1 MKTRE
6 TKKQKNPVVI
16 LSEVTDGVNKVR
28 LLRAARAEEEE
39 ACPWEEID
47 AYSGRFVVAGWRYD
61 TGDTSNNYHPWLAY
75 STDGGKTWTKSDTT
89 ANEEQP
95 HGELYALAYGGG
107 RFVVAG
113 HQTNTS
119 TGDTSTNLHPWLAYS
134 TDGGKTWTPS
144 DTTADESQPHG
155 HLCALAYGG
164 GRFVVAGYRYTVS
177 NSDDPDPSDN
187 LHPWLAYSTDGGKTW
202 TPSDTTAN
210 EEQPHGY
217 LYALAYGGGRFVVAG
232 WRYDNSDDTSDTSD
246 NYHPWLAYSTDG
258 GKTWTPSETTGDVN
272 QAHGQLCALAYGGG
286 RFVVAGWQYSDSGD
300 TAAHSWLAYS
310 TDGGKTWTPSD
321 TTADESQPRGY
332 LYALAYG
339 GGRFVV
345 AGRRYADSMSTAF
358 HPLLAYSTDGGETWT
373 KNETTTDAN
382 QLHGYLYA
390 LAYGG
395 GRFVAAGYRYYDT
408 DDTDDN
414 NNESENYHP
423 WLAYSTDG
431 GKTWTRNETTTA
443 ENQPHGELRALTY
456 APDTYCW
463 KFGKETDE
471 EDEEE
476 EEEEGE

>member
-39 ACPWEEID
+39 TCPWEEID

-95 HGELYALAYGGG
+95 HGYLYALAYGGG

-119 TGDTSTNLHPWLAYS
+119 TGDTSTNLHP
-134 TDGGKTWTPS
+134 
-144 DTTADESQPHG
+144 
-155 HLCALAYGG
+155 
-164 GRFVVAGYRYTVS
+164 
-177 NSDDPDPSDN
+177 
-187 LHPWLAYSTDGGKTW
+187 
-202 TPSDTTAN
+202 
-210 EEQPHGY
+210 
-217 LYALAYGGGRFVVAG
+217 
-232 WRYDNSDDTSDTSD
+232 
-246 NYHPWLAYSTDG
+246 
-258 GKTWTPSETTGDVN
+258 
-272 QAHGQLCALAYGGG
+272 
-286 RFVVAGWQYSDSGD
+286 
-300 TAAHSWLAYS
+300 WLAYS